1 MNKRNIEHKRTLYSI
16 NNFSKINQQNKFVAN
31 RASLNASMTRKT
43 KPPISLRQFGNEIH
57 LTNNL
62 TVYNNDQNIKTKK
75 QLDLKHI
82 NAQNKNK
89 KNKNIERN
97 YTEIN
102 YINKENNR
110 NSMNIK
116 KFGKEHFKKII
127 KNDNKNYAK
136 ENNSS
141 TINNDDSDDDSEIKK
156 EEKDIL
162 NKLNQIQIY
171 NENPQLTEEY
181 FDDIYNDFIAK
192 EENYLPEKD
201 YMLKQNDINHRMRA
215 ILIDW
220 LIDVHNKYKLVPQT
234 MYISVNLID
243 RYLSKND
250 TSRPKLQLVGVT
262 SMFIAS
268 KYEDIYPPKLKD
280 LVYVTDH
287 AYVKDDVLIMEN
299 KMLKSLNFDITF
311 PTQWSFLELYK
322 KKLNLDN
329 KTFFLAWF
337 LMELGLINYKMI
349 KYKMSQI
356 ASSAIF
362 ISCKTLN
369 KYNKQNFEKATDY
382 NESTIKEC
390 VKEIYEYYV
399 FNSTHKLK
407 AIRKKFSSTKFEEVA
422 KIEIKSD
429 YFS

>member
-1 MNKRNIEHKRTLYSI
+1 
-16 NNFSKINQQNKFVAN
+16 
-31 RASLNASMTRKT
+31 
-43 KPPISLRQFGNEIH
+43 
-57 LTNNL
+57 
-62 TVYNNDQNIKTKK
+62 
-75 QLDLKHI
+75 
-82 NAQNKNK
+82 
-89 KNKNIERN
+89 
-97 YTEIN
+97 
-102 YINKENNR
+102 
-110 NSMNIK
+110 
-116 KFGKEHFKKII
+116 
-127 KNDNKNYAK
+127 
-136 ENNSS
+136 
-141 TINNDDSDDDSEIKK
+141 
-156 EEKDIL
+156 
-162 NKLNQIQIY
+162 
-171 NENPQLTEEY
+171 
-181 FDDIYNDFIAK
+181 
-192 EENYLPEKD
+192 
-201 YMLKQNDINHRMRA
+201 MLKQNDINHRMRA

-362 ISCKTLN
+362 ISIFATSSNFVEENFFLIAFNLCVELKT
-369 KYNKQNFEKATDY
+369 
-382 NESTIKEC
+382 
-390 VKEIYEYYV
+390 
-399 FNSTHKLK
+399 
-407 AIRKKFSSTKFEEVA
+407 
-422 KIEIKSD
+422 
-429 YFS
+429 